1 MSEGGF
7 ERGAGINE
15 SVVAAG
21 FDWLLVIIM
30 IVAAVMIIM
39 GAWGAWSAG
48 QLKMDKLVF
57 YSIRALVLLVVT
69 VVLFGAVV

>member
-7 ERGAGINE
+7 ERGAGISE
-15 SVVAAG
+15 SAVAAG
-21 FDWLLVIIM
+21 FDLLLVIIM
-30 IVAAVMIIM
+30 IVAAVMIIL
-39 GAWGAWSAG
+39 GAWGAWSSG
-48 QLKMDKLVF
+48 QLKTEKLMF